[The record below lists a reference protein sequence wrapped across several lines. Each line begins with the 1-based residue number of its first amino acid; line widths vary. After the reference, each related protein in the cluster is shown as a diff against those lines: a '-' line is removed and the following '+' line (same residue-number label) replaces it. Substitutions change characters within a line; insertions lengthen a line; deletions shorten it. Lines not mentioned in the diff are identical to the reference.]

1 MIPVDE
7 ALSRVLALAPAPRP
21 DLVPLERAAGRALL
35 EPARAR
41 LTQPPFDA
49 AAMDGYALRS
59 RDLDGPLRVV
69 GTSAAGHPW
78 SGEAAPGTAIRIF
91 TGAPVPPGYDRV
103 VMQENTVREGDS
115 LSVATRSDA
124 THIRLRGGDFAEGDV
139 LPSGRKLTAADIGLL
154 AAMNVPQVVV
164 ADQPRVAIL
173 AGGDELVR
181 PGQMPQ
187 PGQIV
192 SSNDLAIAAL
202 AAEAGAVPRIL
213 PIARDSE
220 ASLRDSLASAADAD
234 LIVTIGGAS
243 VGDHDLVGKVAADL
257 GMDRAFYKIAMRPGK
272 PLMAGTISRSAML
285 GLPGNPVSAIVCGI
299 LFMQPLILRMQG
311 LDAGHRIGRARLARD
326 LAPEG
331 DRQHYLRAGLEDG
344 PDLPLINPFRD
355 QDSAR
360 LSLMAQ
366 ADALLVRPAGDP
378 ARRAGDVVCFLP
390 LRR

>member
-1 MIPVDE
+1 
-7 ALSRVLALAPAPRP
+7 
-21 DLVPLERAAGRALL
+21 
-35 EPARAR
+35 
-41 LTQPPFDA
+41 
-49 AAMDGYALRS
+49 MDGYALRS

-78 SGEAAPGTAIRIF
+78 SGEAVPGTAIRIF

-202 AAEAGAVPRIL
+202 AAEGDLARLDWDGQTITRRSPALGSRAASPRSARATAGASSSRTSTAAPRTG
-213 PIARDSE
+213 
-220 ASLRDSLASAADAD
+220 ASAAAS
-234 LIVTIGGAS
+234 GGTAPT
-243 VGDHDLVGKVAADL
+243 
-257 GMDRAFYKIAMRPGK
+257 KIAW
-272 PLMAGTISRSAML
+272 
-285 GLPGNPVSAIVCGI
+285 
-299 LFMQPLILRMQG
+299 
-311 LDAGHRIGRARLARD
+311 
-326 LAPEG
+326 
-331 DRQHYLRAGLEDG
+331 
-344 PDLPLINPFRD
+344 
-355 QDSAR
+355 
-360 LSLMAQ
+360 
-366 ADALLVRPAGDP
+366 
-378 ARRAGDVVCFLP
+378 
-390 LRR
+390 